1 MTPNSD
7 KKDYYAVMGVKPD
20 ASAHDIKIAY
30 RRLAR
35 KYHPDLNKAAD
46 AEKNFK
52 ELGEAY
58 EVLREPKKR
67 KSYDQMRVQPQPSQG
82 QHAGSDH
89 ASAWY
94 DWSSEAPSSGE
105 FDADL
110 FASIFG
116 GRHHQQQPRG
126 GADLHGSI
134 TISLQEA
141 FSGADKDLVLPA
153 ADKSTGSQKLR
164 VKIPAGVKPE
174 QQIRLAG
181 LGEPGRQ
188 GKPKGDLYLTVVI
201 KRDPVF
207 DLKGNDVYMTLPI
220 APWEAALGATIKVPT
235 LAGKVDLK
243 IPPHSQ
249 AGQTLR
255 LKKRGFPAPESG
267 DQLVLLKIV
276 IPQPTTQAATDLYK
290 TMEKELA
297 FNPRKHLE
305 AYHG

>member
-1 MTPNSD
+1 MMPND
-7 KKDYYAVMGVKPD
+7 NKKDYYTVMGVKPN

-35 KYHPDLNKAAD
+35 KYHPDLNKAPD

-58 EVLREPKKR
+58 EVLKDPEKR
-67 KSYDQMRVQPQPSQG
+67 KQYDDMRSQPQAEHTDHPYRG
-82 QHAGSDH
+82 HEH

-94 DWSSEAPSSGE
+94 DWGAQQQADHGI
-105 FDADL
+105 DADL

-116 GRHHQQQPRG
+116 GHQQRRRG
-126 GADLHGSI
+126 VDLHGTI
-134 TISLQEA
+134 TLSLKEA
-141 FSGADKDLVLPA
+141 FSGVEKELMLPSADQA
-153 ADKSTGSQKLR
+153 GGTQTLR
-164 VKIPAGVKPE
+164 VKIPAGVKSD

-181 LGEPGRQ
+181 QGGAGGPGT
-188 GKPKGDLYLTVVI
+188 PSGDLYLTIVI
-201 KRDPVF
+201 KRDPIF
-207 DLKGNDVYMTLPI
+207 DLKGNDVFMTLPI
-220 APWEAALGATIKVPT
+220 APWEAALGATVTVPT
-235 LAGKVDLK
+235 LAGNVELK

-249 AGQTLR
+249 GGQTLR
-255 LKKRGFPAPESG
+255 LKKRGFPGTELG

-290 TMEKELA
+290 TMAKELA

-305 AYHG
+305 YYHG